1 MAELSKGVIDVSTLQ
16 AINSMVEV
24 LPESDRQEVFA
35 IVRKLFLARKTNPFT
50 PKTEEEFYASID
62 RGIAEAD
69 AGIVQDM
76 DEAIDE
82 IGAVLAL

>member
-1 MAELSKGVIDVSTLQ
+1 MSTLQ

-24 LPESDRQEVFA
+24 LPESDQQEVFA
-35 IVRKLFLARKTNPFT
+35 FIRKLFLARKTNPFT

-69 AGIVQDM
+69 AGMVQDM

-82 IGAVLAL
+82 ISAELAL